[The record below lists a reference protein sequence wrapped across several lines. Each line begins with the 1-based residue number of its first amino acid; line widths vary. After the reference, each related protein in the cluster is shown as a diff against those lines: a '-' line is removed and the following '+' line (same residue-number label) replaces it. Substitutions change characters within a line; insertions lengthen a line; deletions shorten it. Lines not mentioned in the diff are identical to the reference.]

1 LLFLIEILIIFLQLI
16 KTFMFQKMKQFKIF
30 FRIFKSLKLNLK
42 MNKNNMKMLF
52 LIYIILMI
60 NIKLLINKII
70 KIL

>member
-1 LLFLIEILIIFLQLI
+1 
-16 KTFMFQKMKQFKIF
+16 MFQKMKQFKIF

-70 KIL
+70 KILQILNQELK